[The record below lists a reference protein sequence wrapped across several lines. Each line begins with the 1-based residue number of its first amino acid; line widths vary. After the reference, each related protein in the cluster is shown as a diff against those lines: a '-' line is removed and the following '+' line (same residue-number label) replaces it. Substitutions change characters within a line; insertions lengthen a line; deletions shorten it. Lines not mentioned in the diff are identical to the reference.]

1 MAYATGLRQQACT
14 PRQAMDEL
22 QRAHISAAQ
31 RLLSI
36 LSSTD
41 FARNN
46 WAIVTDVLDITR
58 AVTENL
64 RGYSTCSSSNYH
76 TSSFR
81 REAREFV
88 SLHNDGFERN
98 QNLLLHYHRY
108 RGTLDRSTKSRL
120 DQNINTIKEEQ
131 ELGNDYCEE
140 ISEMMPR

>member
-1 MAYATGLRQQACT
+1 
-14 PRQAMDEL
+14 MDEL

-31 RLLSI
+31 RLLNIRSAA
-36 LSSTD
+36 D
-41 FARNN
+41 FGRNN

-64 RGYSTCSSSNYH
+64 RGYSTCSASNYNS
-76 TSSFR
+76 SSFR

-98 QNLLLHYHRY
+98 QNLFLHYNRY
-108 RGTLDRSTKSRL
+108 RGTLDRSTESRL
-120 DQNINTIKEEQ
+120 DRYISTIREEQ